1 MGYKLAGC
9 DVLGC
14 VEIDPRM
21 NEVYVRNHAPK
32 YNYLM
37 DIREFNRLPTEEI
50 PGELFELDILDGSP
64 PCTTFSVA
72 GKRAET

>member
-9 DVLGC
+9 EVLGC

-37 DIREFNRLPTEEI
+37 DIREFNQLPAAEI
-50 PGELFELDILDGSP
+50 PPELFELDISESRPTSAL
-64 PCTTFSVA
+64 
-72 GKRAET
+72 